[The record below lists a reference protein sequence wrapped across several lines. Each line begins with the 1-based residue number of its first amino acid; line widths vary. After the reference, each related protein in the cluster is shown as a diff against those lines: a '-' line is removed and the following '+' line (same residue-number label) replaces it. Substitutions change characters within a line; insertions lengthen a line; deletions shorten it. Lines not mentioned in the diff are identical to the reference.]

1 MLYFDMLEPVRG
13 LSDAERGRLLV
24 AMLEYGQ
31 DGKLP
36 QFRGRLALVWGF
48 VKPKIDKDE
57 KEYRETVLKR
67 QFANECRVRKRKGE
81 PEITYDEWLQ
91 NLDLQNL
98 HMEPYGTTCTPTT
111 TANATTNTNTTI
123 TTAAAAAPT
132 PTACVSED
140 TDCWEEE
147 QEAADA
153 AAEAKE
159 NRKLK
164 VVGGKLGKGVL
175 LLSEDQIGDLLDQ
188 MGLEAFD
195 YYTEKLSS
203 FIVEKGAKVA
213 SHYETLLRWWRKD
226 SALERR

>member
-203 FIVEKGAKVA
+203 FIVE
-213 SHYETLLRWWRKD
+213 
-226 SALERR
+226 